1 MVLSRLQRGV
11 DFFLLPYS
19 FRGDVMKK
27 FVCLVL
33 MMLFMMVGVSN
44 AEFDSNVVSA
54 ITNHNTVVVNDV
66 TFAGYTANQISSL
79 RNNRSTDRDAYEVM
93 LEAVYSDG
101 YYLLFLQET
110 NGTFFFLPIADSSLD
125 FGIAHN
131 GTRYKFLLYVSE
143 NSSFYYFASN
153 KLNKRTCLSAGAFE
167 MMQPYTIADYINLE
181 DYGTYPHV
189 KNLTYANGYYWDG
202 ESYYYQ
208 VTTAPEEPEISV
220 DLSGLI
226 SAITSSSIVQDNK
239 GNRDEYFIIPFGEN
253 YYEVYFYSSMLSLS
267 QFEYLNTDR
276 YYYDLDKTLVN
287 DVITSIVETVKGD
300 IGGTYFS
307 VSYNASENIYNIS
320 YNGRYE
326 FNQDYMAFFSSEW
339 NPIIYTTK
347 DIAYYLYE
355 KDENG
360 EWIATSDESKNI
372 VNEVITDSEGVEI
385 SPEVSGS
392 NSSVAE
398 TPWERFISAI
408 QSIPTTLLDG
418 IKKIF
423 IPDLSYLD
431 TTMEN
436 LKNKLGFITQARQIV
451 DNITSGI
458 ELNPLV
464 PPSITL
470 DLGLANSKYDWG
482 GEAICLDLSWYEPYK
497 PAVDFLI
504 ICFCYGF
511 FFWNLFRK
519 LPDIISGV
527 AGDAI
532 EANYQMEVA
541 SKNSRRTPIG
551 FNTKR

>member
-1 MVLSRLQRGV
+1 
-11 DFFLLPYS
+11 
-19 FRGDVMKK
+19 MKR
-27 FVCLVL
+27 FVCLML
-33 MMLFMMVGVSN
+33 MMFMLVGVSN
-44 AEFDSNVVSA
+44 AEIKANKEYELSGISASTSEQSVPNFFSGQTKETVSALLKAYRDDPSATTFNAIYDLFITSNAGYNYGTCRTSSSGYVVYTAYAESVSDFGVSLDSTGIPNCIMSLPDTSTGSQIYYALQLDPNDKLTFYRKVVTYQYVVYEELTSNYIYYYKLPNPVKQMTYDTTKDSYKWDGSSYYTQPIEPDNPNVVS
-54 ITNHNTVVVNDV
+54 
-66 TFAGYTANQISSL
+66 
-79 RNNRSTDRDAYEVM
+79 
-93 LEAVYSDG
+93 
-101 YYLLFLQET
+101 
-110 NGTFFFLPIADSSLD
+110 
-125 FGIAHN
+125 
-131 GTRYKFLLYVSE
+131 
-143 NSSFYYFASN
+143 
-153 KLNKRTCLSAGAFE
+153 
-167 MMQPYTIADYINLE
+167 
-181 DYGTYPHV
+181 
-189 KNLTYANGYYWDG
+189 
-202 ESYYYQ
+202 
-208 VTTAPEEPEISV
+208 V
-220 DLSGLI
+220 DLPGLI
-226 SAITSSSIVQDNK
+226 SAITSSSVIQDNK

-253 YYEVYFYSSMLSLS
+253 YYEVYFYSSILSLS
-267 QFEYLNTDR
+267 QFEYFNTDR
-276 YYYDLDKTLVN
+276 YYYDLDKTMVN
-287 DVITSIVETVKGD
+287 DVITSIFETIKGD

-307 VSYNASENIYNIS
+307 ATYNSDKDTYNIS

-360 EWIATSDESKNI
+360 EWIATADESKNI
-372 VNEVITDSEGVEI
+372 VNEVVTDSEGVEI
-385 SPEVSGS
+385 SPEVSS
-392 NSSVAE
+392 SDSSVAE
-398 TPWERFISAI
+398 TPWERFINAI
-408 QSIPTTLLDG
+408 QSIPITLLDG
-418 IKKIF
+418 IKKTF
-423 IPDLSYLD
+423 IPDLSYLN

-451 DNITSGI
+451 DNITNSI
-458 ELNPLV
+458 ELNPLA

-470 DLGLANSKYDWG
+470 DLSLANSKYDWG
-482 GEAICLDLSWYEPYK
+482 GKAICLDLSWYEPYK